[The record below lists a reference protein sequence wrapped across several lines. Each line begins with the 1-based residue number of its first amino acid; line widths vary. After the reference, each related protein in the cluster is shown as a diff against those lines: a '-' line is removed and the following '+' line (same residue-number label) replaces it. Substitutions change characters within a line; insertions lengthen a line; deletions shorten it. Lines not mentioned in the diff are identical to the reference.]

1 VALAELHHLIEK
13 LDRAQAGRGS
23 FFSNECEVQ
32 NAAVILLTAHRLDG
46 PVRGRA
52 GRNAGSRQSEDVLGR
67 FAVPRSCG
75 LLHIRDPER
84 PITLDVA
91 GIAVCRLKAVADVS

>member
-1 VALAELHHLIEK
+1 MSPVRKPECADNARRPLFTLWQGRSPGKSREVALAELHHLIEK

-46 PVRGRA
+46 PVRGCA
-52 GRNAGSRQSEDVLGR
+52 GRNAGSRQSKDV
-67 FAVPRSCG
+67 
-75 LLHIRDPER
+75 PETR
-84 PITLDVA
+84 Q
-91 GIAVCRLKAVADVS
+91 